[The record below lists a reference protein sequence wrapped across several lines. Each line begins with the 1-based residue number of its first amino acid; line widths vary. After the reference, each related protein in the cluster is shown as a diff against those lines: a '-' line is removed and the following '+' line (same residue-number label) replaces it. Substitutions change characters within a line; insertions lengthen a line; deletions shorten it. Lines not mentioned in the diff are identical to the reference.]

1 MRGRF
6 LLVAAVMLAAIL
18 PLAASPETVTVI
30 GLGHAEVGYSS
41 ICIEAMIPDDT
52 DIVSLASAFI
62 DAGIDGTDAVFR
74 IPDPA
79 PVLLSDGLYDPNEG
93 LLCVSI
99 ETDGIEEAEKAVS
112 ILIPYAVSMDIREGD
127 NALSSISSAAFLDAA
142 ADAERK
148 AEAFASSRGL
158 AVRELISIEELSSAE
173 DKEGPSVSSS
183 VKAVFSLLPSGPVV
197 SEVIGD
203 IPVSWSSDSSFG
215 PAEVGGSLI
224 AGMTVTGSSFREVE
238 MMVLDS
244 VEEENMAN
252 PSEED
257 IDVLDEEPESPVDE
271 EGDSDSEETSKTEIV
286 SETTEEAEEISETD
300 PE

>member
-1 MRGRF
+1 MKSPIKIAY
-6 LLVAAVMLAAIL
+6 LVLKSWNMSSNYSQNL
-18 PLAASPETVTVI
+18 SFS
-30 GLGHAEVGYSS
+30 SS

-112 ILIPYAVSMDIREGD
+112 ILILYAVSMDIREGD

-215 PAEVGGSLI
+215 PAAVDGSLI
-224 AGMTVTGSSFREVE
+224 AGMTVTGSSFSDIRIDIPDESEV
-238 MMVLDS
+238 
-244 VEEENMAN
+244 A
-252 PSEED
+252 
-257 IDVLDEEPESPVDE
+257 
-271 EGDSDSEETSKTEIV
+271 
-286 SETTEEAEEISETD
+286 EEAEVDESIDETVDTEVLSENQETDESETD
-300 PE
+300 NEETGTAEEIYEADSE